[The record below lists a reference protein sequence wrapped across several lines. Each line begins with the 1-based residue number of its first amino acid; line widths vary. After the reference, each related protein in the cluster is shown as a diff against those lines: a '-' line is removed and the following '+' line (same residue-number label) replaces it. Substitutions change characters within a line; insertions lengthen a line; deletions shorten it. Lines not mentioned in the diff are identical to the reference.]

1 MSYRTW
7 LYSLMLLLSLGC
19 QKASDAT
26 PSGKRL
32 AATNTYLES
41 AAFDLLGRDVQII
54 RLAEPGTCPA
64 SFDVRPSQ
72 VTELQRC
79 RALLRFDFQ
88 KSLDAKFQH
97 DTNTLQMV
105 EVSIHG
111 GMCDPDSYLSACRQ
125 LADSFVSLGWLQRDA
140 ANTKLDAIAERLK
153 ARALWARQ
161 QIEQAKLNGR
171 PVLASA
177 HQKAFCEWLGLKV
190 VAAFRPADTASIGE
204 IERAIDAGTYN
215 SVKLV
220 ISNLPEG
227 RRTADA
233 LAARLSAKMVVFGNF
248 PELKNNQVSFD
259 EMFTANVEALIKA
272 AGS

>member
-1 MSYRTW
+1 
-7 LYSLMLLLSLGC
+7 MLLLSLGC

-88 KSLDAKFQH
+88 KSLDGKVQR
-97 DTNTLQMV
+97 DTNALQII
-105 EVSIHG
+105 EISIHG
-111 GMCDPDSYLSACRQ
+111 GLCETASYLSTCRQ
-125 LADSFVSLGWLQRDA
+125 MADSFVSIGWMERSA
-140 ANTKLDAIAERLK
+140 ASAKLDQIAERLK
-153 ARALWARQ
+153 LKESWARQ
-161 QIEQAKLNGR
+161 EMDQARLTGH
-171 PVLASA
+171 PVIASR

-190 VAAFRPADTASIGE
+190 VAVFRPADTASIGE
-204 IERAIDAGTYN
+204 IEHAIDAGTF
-215 SVKLV
+215 SAIRLV
-220 ISNLPEG
+220 IANLPEG

-233 LAARLSAKMVVFGNF
+233 LAGRLSAKVIVFENF
-248 PELKNNQVSFD
+248 PALKNNRVSFD
-259 EMFTANVEALIKA
+259 DMFTSNVEALVKA